1 MVFAIGRPRMAAT
14 VADACGLPPGA
25 RFLVSFSSLSQ
36 FKTISGF
43 KSGSSRARECSKENR
58 IRHKNLQKMA
68 RGVHLVSSPGA
79 RPSGRFTIRAAVNE
93 TIDLRAGDVETA

>member
-1 MVFAIGRPRMAAT
+1 MAAT

-25 RFLVSFSSLSQ
+25 RFLVSFFFAVTIQNYFPASNPVRQ
-36 FKTISGF
+36 ERGNVAKKTEYAIKIFK
-43 KSGSSRARECSKENR
+43 
-58 IRHKNLQKMA
+58 KMA